1 MKTQVNQTTSD
12 SRVSLET
19 PPRPLAGIITKIH
32 VENFMCHTNM
42 EINLGDGV
50 NFITGQNGSGKSA
63 ILTALCVAFGV
74 RAKETQRAAKLKDFI
89 KTGCSYALVRVEI
102 KNQGEEA
109 FKPEIYGDVIVVE
122 RQIRDSGSN
131 TTVLKNHRGVTIGK
145 TKDVLKEL
153 VEHFNIDVENPCV
166 IMSQDKS
173 REFLHSGND
182 KDKFKFFYKA
192 TLLEQVHGL
201 LDDIGIQLESV
212 SVLVDE
218 CESSIRPIIKELD
231 ALKLKI
237 ESMEHVDELHHE
249 MQQVR
254 KKLAWLLVYEG
265 DRKIQEQASEIEK
278 LKERIPKCQ
287 AKIDQWTDR
296 VMALKDQFDKKKRE
310 IDCILEK
317 MPESGRKMDELQK
330 DLTLATKE
338 KYELEQKHTHASN
351 HILELGKRASSLEK
365 QICQLQEENVR
376 NTQAEASEIE
386 EKLRALQ
393 EDLDAATRI
402 IAELKEEEITLTEN
416 VSMTTQRINQ
426 IASDIKEAEHTHR
439 KIISHISKLQLSST
453 NKVTAF
459 GGEKVLQ
466 LLRSIERRHREFTI
480 PPIGPIGAHLNLVN
494 GDTWAYAVEAAIGW
508 MLNAFIVTNHGDFQ
522 CLRECAKEAGYK
534 AWHKLNII
542 IYDFSIPL
550 LNIPSHKLPQTSHPT
565 VLSVIKSKNHTV
577 MNVLVDKGSAE
588 RQVLVSDYKAG
599 KSVAFDQRISNLKEV
614 FTADGTNMYTRGSVQ
629 SIHHP
634 DKKIISGRLSGS
646 FAGEIDRSEKEASMV
661 QNEVKQ
667 GQAIKRNAESDL
679 ESLQGRL
686 NTIKRRRLNIELD
699 STSKEFNL
707 QSLKNLCNS
716 YASEASLSAPN
727 VDELQE
733 EILKIQGE
741 IKAKE
746 MILEDLHARMKDA
759 EEKIKNLKVSVKN
772 LSELAKGES
781 KAYDEAEKELIAITD
796 NLSKAETKASG
807 YEEIMHNKVLQEIKD
822 AEAKH
827 QELLLNHPE
836 KRKTAS
842 VICPESEVESLGGC
856 RGSTP
861 EELRARLNRLRQRH
875 QRESQIHSESLD
887 DLRSLYE
894 KKESKILRKRKT
906 YEALRDMLNSCQS
919 ALEMRITK
927 FKKNAH
933 YLKSELTWQFNNNL
947 SNKGISGHIKVN
959 YNEKTLS
966 LEVKMPQD
974 ASKDKVCDT
983 RGLSGGERSFSTLCF
998 TLAIHGMTEAPFRAM
1013 DEFDVYMDAVSRKIS
1028 LETLV
1033 EFALKQGS
1041 QWIFITPHDISTITS
1056 GGRIKKQ
1063 QMPAPRS

>member
-1 MKTQVNQTTSD
+1 MSD
-12 SRVSLET
+12 SRVSHET

-42 EINLGDGV
+42 EIHLGDGV

-89 KTGCSYALVRVEI
+89 KTG
-102 KNQGEEA
+102 EEA
-109 FKPEIYGDVIVVE
+109 FKPEIYGDVIIVE

-131 TTVLKNHRGVTIGK
+131 TT

-192 TLLEQVHGL
+192 TSLEQVHGL
-201 LDDIGIQLESV
+201 LEDIGIQLESV

-265 DRKIQEQASEIEK
+265 DRKIQEQASTIEK

-287 AKIDQWTDR
+287 AKIDQWTDK
-296 VMALKDQFDKKKRE
+296 VVALKDQFEKKKKE

-317 MPESGRKMDELQK
+317 MPESGRKMDELQQ

-338 KYELEQKHTHASN
+338 RYELEEKRTQASN
-351 HILELGKRASSLEK
+351 HILELGKRASSFEK
-365 QICQLQEENVR
+365 QINELQEQHLR
-376 NTQAEASEIE
+376 NTEAEASEVE
-386 EKLRALQ
+386 EKLKALQ
-393 EDLDAATRI
+393 EDFDAATRI
-402 IAELKEEEITLTEN
+402 IAELKVEELTLIAN

-426 IASDIKEAEHTHR
+426 IASDIKEGEHKHR
-439 KIISHISKLQLSST
+439 EIISRISKLRLNST

-466 LLRSIERRHREFTI
+466 LLRSIER
-480 PPIGPIGAHLNLVN
+480 LN
-494 GDTWAYAVEAAIGW
+494 GDSWAYAVEAAIGW
-508 MLNAFIVTNHGDFQ
+508 MLNAFIVTNYGDFQ

-565 VLSVIKSKNHTV
+565 VLSVIHSENHTV

-588 RQVLVSDYKAG
+588 RQVLVSDYGVG

-614 FTADGTNMYTRGSVQ
+614 FTSDGTNMYTRGSVQ

-634 DKKIISGRLSGS
+634 DKKIISGRLCGS
-646 FAGEIDRSEKEASMV
+646 FAGEINRSEKEASKV
-661 QNEVKQ
+661 QDRVKQ
-667 GQAIKRNAESDL
+667 DQVTKRNAESDL

-686 NTIKRRRLNIELD
+686 NTIKRRHLNIELD

-716 YASEASLSAPN
+716 YASEATSFSASN
-727 VDELQE
+727 VDEIQE
-733 EILKIQGE
+733 DILKIQGE

-746 MILEDLHARMKDA
+746 MILEDLHARTKEA
-759 EEKIKNLKVSVKN
+759 EEKIKNLKVSVQN

-796 NLSKAETKASG
+796 NLSKAETKVSG

-822 AEAKH
+822 AEAEH

-842 VICPESEVESLGGC
+842 LIFPESEVESLGGC

-875 QRESQIHSESLD
+875 QREIQIHSESLD

-906 YEALRDMLNSCQS
+906 YEALRGMLKSCQS

-947 SNKGISGHIKVN
+947 SNKGISGHIKIN
-959 YNEKTLS
+959 NNEKTLS

-998 TLAIHGMTEAPFRAM
+998 ALAIHGMTEAPFRAM

-1056 GGRIKKQ
+1056 GDRVKKQ

>member
-1 MKTQVNQTTSD
+1 MYD
-12 SRVSLET
+12 SRVSHET

-42 EINLGDGV
+42 EIHLGDGV

-109 FKPEIYGDVIVVE
+109 FKPEIYGDVIIVE

-131 TTVLKNHRGVTIGK
+131 TTVLKNHGGVTIGK

-201 LDDIGIQLESV
+201 LEDIGIQLESV

-249 MQQVR
+249 IQQVR

-265 DRKIQEQASEIEK
+265 DREIQEQASKVEK

-287 AKIDQWTDR
+287 AEIDQWTDK
-296 VMALKDQFDKKKRE
+296 VVALKDQFQKKKKE

-317 MPESGRKMDELQK
+317 MPESGRKMDELQQ
-330 DLTLATKE
+330 DLTLATKVR
-338 KYELEQKHTHASN
+338 YELEEKRTHASN

-365 QICQLQEENVR
+365 QINELQEQHLR
-376 NTQAEASEIE
+376 NIEAEASEVE
-386 EKLRALQ
+386 EKLKALQ
-393 EDLDAATRI
+393 EDFDAATRI
-402 IAELKEEEITLTEN
+402 IAELKVEELTLTAN

-426 IASDIKEAEHTHR
+426 IASDIKEGERKHR
-439 KIISHISKLQLSST
+439 EIISRISKLRLNST

-466 LLRSIERRHREFTI
+466 LLHSIERRHREFTV

-494 GDTWAYAVEAAIGW
+494 GDSWAYAVEAAIGW

-522 CLRECAKEAGYK
+522 RLRECAKEAGYK

-550 LNIPSHKLPQTSHPT
+550 LNIPSHKLPQTSHST
-565 VLSVIKSKNHTV
+565 VLSVIHSENHTV

-588 RQVLVSDYKAG
+588 RQVLVSDYGVG

-614 FTADGTNMYTRGSVQ
+614 FTAFVIQT
-629 SIHHP
+629 
-634 DKKIISGRLSGS
+634 KKKISGRLCGS
-646 FAGEIDRSEKEASMV
+646 FAGEINRSEKEASMV
-661 QNEVKQ
+661 QDRVKQ
-667 GQAIKRNAESDL
+667 DQVTKRNAESDL
-679 ESLQGRL
+679 ASLQGRL

-716 YASEASLSAPN
+716 YASEANSLSAPN

-746 MILEDLHARMKDA
+746 MILEDLHARTKEA
-759 EEKIKNLKVSVKN
+759 EEKIKNLKVSVQN

-836 KRKTAS
+836 ERKTAS
-842 VICPESEVESLGGC
+842 VICPESEVEALGGC

-875 QRESQIHSESLD
+875 LREIQIHSESLD

-906 YEALRDMLNSCQS
+906 YEALRGMLKSCQS

-947 SNKGISGHIKVN
+947 SNKGISGHIKIN

-1056 GGRIKKQ
+1056 GDRIKKQ

>member
-1 MKTQVNQTTSD
+1 MLRTSCVTLTW
-12 SRVSLET
+12 RFILVM
-19 PPRPLAGIITKIH
+19 AY
-32 VENFMCHTNM
+32 
-42 EINLGDGV
+42 
-50 NFITGQNGSGKSA
+50 FITGQNGSGKSA

-109 FKPEIYGDVIVVE
+109 FEPEIYGDVIVVE

-131 TTVLKNHRGVTIGK
+131 TTVLKNHRGVTI
-145 TKDVLKEL
+145 
-153 VEHFNIDVENPCV
+153 
-166 IMSQDKS
+166 DKS

-218 CESSIRPIIKELD
+218 CESSVRPIIKELD
-231 ALKLKI
+231 VLKLKI

-265 DRKIQEQASEIEK
+265 DRKIQEQASTIEK

-287 AKIDQWTDR
+287 AKSDQWTDT
-296 VMALKDQFDKKKRE
+296 VVALKDQFEKKKRE

-317 MPESGRKMDELQK
+317 MPESARKMDELQQ

-338 KYELEQKHTHASN
+338 RYELEEKHTHTSN

-365 QICQLQEENVR
+365 QINELQEQHVR
-376 NTQAEASEIE
+376 NTEAEGNEVE
-386 EKLRALQ
+386 EKLKALQ
-393 EDLDAATRI
+393 EDFDAATRI
-402 IAELKEEEITLTEN
+402 IAELKVEELTVTEN
-416 VSMTTQRINQ
+416 VSMTMQRINQ
-426 IASDIKEAEHTHR
+426 IASDIKEGERNHR
-439 KIISHISKLQLSST
+439 KIISHISKLRLSST

-494 GDTWAYAVEAAIGW
+494 GDSWAYAVEAAIGW
-508 MLNAFIVTNHGDFQ
+508 MLNAFIVMNHGDFQ

-565 VLSVIKSKNHTV
+565 VLSVIHSENHTV

-614 FTADGTNMYTRGSVQ
+614 FTEDGTNMYTRGSVQ

-634 DKKIISGRLSGS
+634 DKKIISGRLCGS
-646 FAGEIDRSEKEASMV
+646 FAGEIDHSEKEASKV

-716 YASEASLSAPN
+716 YASEANSLSAPN

-746 MILEDLHARMKDA
+746 MILEDLQARMKDA
-759 EEKIKNLKVSVKN
+759 EEKIKNLKVSVQN

-822 AEAKH
+822 AEATH

-836 KRKTAS
+836 KLKTAS
-842 VICPESEVESLGGC
+842 LICPESEVESLGGC

-906 YEALRDMLNSCQS
+906 YEALRGMLNSCQS

-974 ASKDKVCDT
+974 ASKDKVCDA

-1033 EFALKQGS
+1033 EFALEQGS

-1056 GGRIKKQ
+1056 GDRIKKQ